1 MKNSP
6 RANQEI
12 FPGGIRAFNVGV
24 AEFALSPRAHGAT
37 VVDLDWRP
45 PAGGDRAL
53 GLLLA
58 RLDDDPDD
66 GIGARVAAANT
77 RAVERLLAARPVLL
91 DVRPAAEALP
101 GLGARTILHAGPPIE
116 WPRMCGPVRGA
127 VIGAILYEGWART
140 PGTAQ
145 ALAEHGEIHF
155 APCHQYGAVGPMAG
169 IISPS
174 MPVVV
179 VENANAGNRAFA
191 TLNEGLGK
199 VLRFGAHG
207 VEVLD
212 RLRWMAGTLGPALG
226 EALRARGP
234 VDLRNITAQA
244 LQMGDE
250 CHNRNVAATSLFAR
264 MIAPALVR
272 KAVTGVAAT
281 VLEFLEGNNHFYLN
295 LSMAACKA
303 ALDAAHDIAASTM
316 VTAMA
321 RNGVEFGGDDY
332 GYNQAQAQAAAAI
345 KKLPGVSVVE
355 QEKVPETTDVQKT
368 MGSMIEQDGATLL
381 FPTSFG
387 YFDPHILR
395 LAEKYPKIR
404 FAHCGG
410 LWTEGKHPR
419 NAGSYFG
426 YIDECQYLNGVVAG
440 HASKSKKL
448 GFIAA
453 KPIPQVLRNINA
465 FTLGARS
472 VDPKITTQLIITG
485 DWSLPIKEA
494 DAANSL
500 IDQGVDVLTC
510 HVDSPKVVVETAE
523 RRGISVCGYHADQA
537 ALAPKGYLTGA
548 EWNWITPYT
557 LHVKDAMAGKPMVN
571 FLRGGLKEGFV
582 KTSAYGTAVSAPARK
597 NAETVKAQMMKGDY
611 VIFKGPLT
619 DNTGKTVI
627 AAGAAH
633 KQTDV
638 TLEQMNYLVEGV
650 IGKV

>member
-1 MKNSP
+1 MSDP
-6 RANQEI
+6 IER
-12 FPGGIRAFNVGV
+12 
-24 AEFALSPRAHGAT
+24 
-37 VVDLDWRP
+37 LDRRTLLKRLGM
-45 PAGGDRAL
+45 AGAL
-53 GLLLA
+53 GALA
-58 RLDDDPDD
+58 P
-66 GIGARVAAANT
+66 
-77 RAVERLLAARPVLL
+77 
-91 DVRPAAEALP
+91 
-101 GLGARTILHAGPPIE
+101 LGAR
-116 WPRMCGPVRGA
+116 R
-127 VIGAILYEGWART
+127 
-140 PGTAQ
+140 
-145 ALAEHGEIHF
+145 ALAADKLVVGVI
-155 APCHQYGAVGPMAG
+155 YVGP
-169 IISPS
+169 
-174 MPVVV
+174 
-179 VENANAGNRAFA
+179 R
-191 TLNEGLGK
+191 
-199 VLRFGAHG
+199 
-207 VEVLD
+207 
-212 RLRWMAGTLGPALG
+212 
-226 EALRARGP
+226 
-234 VDLRNITAQA
+234 
-244 LQMGDE
+244 
-250 CHNRNVAATSLFAR
+250 
-264 MIAPALVR
+264 
-272 KAVTGVAAT
+272 
-281 VLEFLEGNNHFYLN
+281 
-295 LSMAACKA
+295 
-303 ALDAAHDIAASTM
+303 
-316 VTAMA
+316 
-321 RNGVEFGGDDY
+321 DDY

-345 KKLPGVSVVE
+345 KKMAGVSVVE

-368 MGSMIEQDGATLL
+368 MGSMVEQDGATLL

-387 YFDPHILR
+387 YFEPHILR

-410 LWTEGKHPR
+410 LWTEGKHPK

-494 DAANSL
+494 EAANSL
-500 IDQGVDVLTC
+500 IDQAVDVLTC

-557 LHVKDAMAGKPMVN
+557 MHVKDAMAGQPMVN

-582 KTSAYGTAVSAPARK
+582 KTSAYGKAVSAAARK
-597 NAETVKAQMMKGDY
+597 NADTVKAQMMKGDY
-611 VIFKGPLT
+611 VIFRGPLK